1 MSKEMLEA
9 FRILEE
15 DKGIKRRYHQKPSQN
30 HCVQLI
36 ADRYGQSESAA
47 IEFNEKTGDFRVYTV
62 REVVDEVFDSR
73 LEISL
78 KDALAIKLCL

>member
-15 DKGIKRRYHQKPSQN
+15 DKGIKKKISLKLSQN

-36 ADRYGQSESAA
+36 AVVMAKPESAA
-47 IEFNEKTGDFRVYTV
+47 IEFNEKLVIS
-62 REVVDEVFDSR
+62 VF
-73 LEISL
+73 IPFVKWWMKSL
-78 KDALAIKLCL
+78 IAV

>member
-15 DKGIKRRYHQKPSQN
+15 DKGIKKKISSKPSQN

-36 ADRYGQSESAA
+36 AVVMDNQKVQRLNSMKNWRFPCLYGS
-47 IEFNEKTGDFRVYTV
+47 
-62 REVVDEVFDSR
+62 
-73 LEISL
+73 
-78 KDALAIKLCL
+78 